1 MKLGAIFRESEAYH
15 RKIEKAGGLEIIS
28 KSRSTRRKRA
38 RYYIFIRD
46 NKSRILFLIGYNK
59 KMRINSF
66 KEEISMKETK

>member
-38 RYYIFIRD
+38 RYYLNLVTD
-46 NKSRILFLIGYNK
+46 NKIKIILLIGL
-59 KMRINSF
+59 KMDLKRC
-66 KEEISMKETK
+66 